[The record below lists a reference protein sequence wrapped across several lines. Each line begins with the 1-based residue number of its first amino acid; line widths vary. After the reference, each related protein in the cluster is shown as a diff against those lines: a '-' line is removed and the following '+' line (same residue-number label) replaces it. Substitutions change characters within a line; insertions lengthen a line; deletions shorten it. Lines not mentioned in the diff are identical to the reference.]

1 MKRFTC
7 LLFIC
12 NFLVADSLQAQE
24 SSWSWQGASE
34 GWAGAGACVID
45 PGPDFLTMTITG
57 NQPHIQSPT
66 GLGLNAD
73 DYDSFTV
80 TVRNLTTGSP
90 FQLKWFDASNALLGT
105 INIPVDGE
113 MEAPT
118 SYTISLAATAS
129 WAGSEIAKFRLRGP
143 AGLGE
148 GIVEWHD
155 FTLNAPV
162 SPSPGCTDAIACNY
176 DSSATEDDGSCTYNG
191 ANQPTDYF
199 WQGTKAGW
207 TGAGGVSLTA
217 GDDYMTMS
225 VTGSSN
231 TAEMQSPTMLG
242 LDASQ
247 FGSFSVRLSNPT
259 SVTGG
264 FQLRWYDDNNALLGS
279 KSIPVGTQMTDFET
293 YTVDLSSE
301 ESWSGN
307 IGKLRLRG
315 PFALD
320 VTTEPTDILWESFLM
335 NEILDCDGNC
345 AQQIDEC
352 GVCGGEGLAEGA
364 CDCDGNVVDNCG
376 ECGGDGSSCAGLGV
390 AIDDCGSFSNGS
402 VDAWPHILTATTV
415 ADGAS
420 SQAAQTMLINV
431 TSLPSGAQYRVFKT
445 TANGGNFFGE
455 PQLLTLGLNT
465 VTVSAVGFDRTVKF
479 QFSNG
484 DVEFDFLSLNGVE
497 QDDCYAV
504 DPGILISVCEA
515 FGEGPNSAWPFA
527 LTAATPDD
535 PSSGDAQTLVLNV
548 ASLPEGGANYRVVK
562 TVANGNWFNG
572 NAQALSL
579 GENTINVAAVAF
591 ARSVK
596 FQFSSGDVGIG
607 AFSLNGSDLSCEPSV
622 ADPQGCT
629 NSNATNFDADATE
642 DDGSCTFDNP
652 CNVDGVVVEVSSY
665 AYSPS
670 NLSIAVGQTVVWSN
684 LGGLHDVNGD
694 IDSQSGESFGN
705 PEAFYLSPV
714 SGNAEGVCIGS
725 FTFDVPGVYNYD
737 CSIGS
742 HAALGMVAS
751 IVVGTGGCTDASALN
766 FDGSADYDN
775 GSCILELFGCTYANA
790 ENYNAAAT
798 DDDGSCQFEDFYVQ
812 GYDAGYADGLANC
825 ETVDNS
831 CPEDLD
837 GDGEVATSDLLI
849 FLSAF
854 GSSCD

>member
-1 MKRFTC
+1 MKRFTF

-12 NFLVADSLQAQE
+12 NFFVADSLQAQE

-34 GWAGAGACVID
+34 GWTGAGACVIE

-57 NQPHIQSPT
+57 NQPHIQSPQN
-66 GLGLNAD
+66 LNLD
-73 DYDSFTV
+73 SSPFESFTV
-80 TVRNLTTGSP
+80 TLRNTTPGTTC
-90 FQLKWFDASNALLGT
+90 QLKVFDDSNALSAL
-105 INIPVDGE
+105 IDIPVSAA
-113 MEAPT
+113 MSEAA
-118 SYTISLAATAS
+118 SFTIPLSGLPAVI
-129 WAGSEIAKFRLRGP
+129 GKFRLRGP

-148 GIVEWHD
+148 GIVEWYD
-155 FTLNAPV
+155 FGLNEPEPAIT
-162 SPSPGCTDAIACNY
+162 GCTDAIACNY
-176 DSSATEDDGSCTYNG
+176 DSAATEDDGSCTYNG
-191 ANQPTDYF
+191 ANQPTDYL

-264 FQLRWYDDNNALLGS
+264 FQLRWYDDNNALLGN

-320 VTTEPTDILWESFLM
+320 VAVEPTDILWESFLM

-402 VDAWPHILTATTV
+402 VDAWPHVLTATTV

-455 PQLLTLGLNT
+455 PQLLALGQNT

-497 QDDCYAV
+497 EDDCYAV

-515 FGEGPNSAWPFA
+515 FGEGPNNTWPFA

-591 ARSVK
+591 TRSVK

-725 FTFDVPGVYNYD
+725 FTFNVPGVYNYD
-737 CSIGS
+737 CSVGS

-751 IVVGTGGCTDASALN
+751 IVVGAGGCTDASAVN
-766 FDGSADYDN
+766 FDDTADYDD

-798 DDDGSCQFEDFYVQ
+798 DDDGSCQFADAYAQ

-825 ETVDNS
+825 ETADNS

-854 GSSCD
+854 ASSCD

>member
-1 MKRFTC
+1 MKS
-7 LLFIC
+7 FISFVIALSFVC
-12 NFLVADSLQAQE
+12 TSNLSAQE
-24 SSWSWQGASE
+24 LSYAWQGTND
-34 GWAGAGACVID
+34 GWSGAGGCVATS
-45 PGPDFLTMTITG
+45 GPDFLTMDITG
-57 NQPHIQSPT
+57 NQPHIQSPQN
-66 GLGLNAD
+66 LNLD
-73 DYDSFTV
+73 SSPFESFTV
-80 TVRNLTTGSP
+80 TLRNTTPGTTC
-90 FQLKWFDASNALLGT
+90 QLKVFDGSNALSAM
-105 INIPVDGE
+105 IDIPVSAA
-113 MEAPT
+113 MSEAA
-118 SYTISLAATAS
+118 SLTIPLSGLPAVI
-129 WAGSEIAKFRLRGP
+129 GKFRLRGP
-143 AGLGE
+143 AGLGQ
-148 GIVEWHD
+148 GIVEWYD

-162 SPSPGCTDAIACNY
+162 PASPGCTDAIACNY
-176 DSSATEDDGSCTYNG
+176 DSAATEDDGSCNYNG

-225 VTGSSN
+225 VTGASN

-264 FQLRWYDDNNALLGS
+264 FQLRWYDDNNALLGN

-320 VTTEPTDILWESFLM
+320 VAVEPTDILWESFLM

-345 AQQIDEC
+345 AQDIDEC
-352 GVCGGEGLAEGA
+352 GVCGGDGIADGA
-364 CDCDGNVVDNCG
+364 CDCDGNVLDSCG
-376 ECGGDGSSCAGLGV
+376 VCGGDGSSCAGLGV
-390 AIDDCGSFSNGS
+390 AVSSCGLFDAGS
-402 VDAWPHILTATTV
+402 SEAWPFVFTAATPNDANS
-415 ADGAS
+415 AD
-420 SQAAQTMLINV
+420 AQTFSISI
-431 TSLPSGAQYRVFKT
+431 TSLPAGASLRVAKT
-445 TANGGNFFGE
+445 TANGNWFFGNA
-455 PQLLTLGLNT
+455 QALSLGENT
-465 VTVSAVGFDRTVKF
+465 VTVAAVTFDRSVKF
-479 QFSNG
+479 QLSSG

-497 QDDCYAV
+497 QDDCYAA
-504 DPGILISVCEA
+504 DPGILISACEA
-515 FGEGPNSAWPFA
+515 FGEGPNNSWPFA
-527 LTAATPDD
+527 LTATTPDD

-548 ASLPEGGANYRVVK
+548 ASLPEGGANYRVAK

-579 GENTINVAAVAF
+579 GENTITVPAVAF
-591 ARSVK
+591 TRSVK

-622 ADPQGCT
+622 SDPQGCT
-629 NSNATNFDADATE
+629 NSNATNYDADAIE

-652 CNVDGVVVEVSSY
+652 CNVDGVLVEVSSY

-694 IDSQSGESFGN
+694 IDSQTGESFGN
-705 PEAFYLSPV
+705 PESFYLSPV
-714 SGNAEGVCIGS
+714 SGNADGVCIGS
-725 FTFDVPGVYNYD
+725 FTFNVPGVYNYD

-742 HAALGMVAS
+742 HAALGMVAT
-751 IVVGTGGCTDASALN
+751 IVVGTGGCTDASAVN
-766 FDGSADYDN
+766 FDDTVDYDD

-798 DDDGSCQFEDFYVQ
+798 DDDGSCEFADAYAQ

-825 ETVDNS
+825 ETADSS

-854 GSSCD
+854 ASSCD

>member
-1 MKRFTC
+1 
-7 LLFIC
+7 
-12 NFLVADSLQAQE
+12 
-24 SSWSWQGASE
+24 
-34 GWAGAGACVID
+34 
-45 PGPDFLTMTITG
+45 
-57 NQPHIQSPT
+57 
-66 GLGLNAD
+66 
-73 DYDSFTV
+73 
-80 TVRNLTTGSP
+80 
-90 FQLKWFDASNALLGT
+90 
-105 INIPVDGE
+105 
-113 MEAPT
+113 
-118 SYTISLAATAS
+118 
-129 WAGSEIAKFRLRGP
+129 
-143 AGLGE
+143 
-148 GIVEWHD
+148 
-155 FTLNAPV
+155 
-162 SPSPGCTDAIACNY
+162 
-176 DSSATEDDGSCTYNG
+176 
-191 ANQPTDYF
+191 
-199 WQGTKAGW
+199 
-207 TGAGGVSLTA
+207 
-217 GDDYMTMS
+217 
-225 VTGSSN
+225 
-231 TAEMQSPTMLG
+231 
-242 LDASQ
+242 
-247 FGSFSVRLSNPT
+247 
-259 SVTGG
+259 
-264 FQLRWYDDNNALLGS
+264 
-279 KSIPVGTQMTDFET
+279 
-293 YTVDLSSE
+293 
-301 ESWSGN
+301 
-307 IGKLRLRG
+307 
-315 PFALD
+315 
-320 VTTEPTDILWESFLM
+320 M

-402 VDAWPHILTATTV
+402 VDAWPHVLTATTV

-455 PQLLTLGLNT
+455 PQLLTLGQNT

-515 FGEGPNSAWPFA
+515 FGEGPNSTWPFA

-548 ASLPEGGANYRVVK
+548 ASLPEGGANYRVAK

-591 ARSVK
+591 TRSVK

-607 AFSLNGSDLSCEPSV
+607 AFSLNGSDLSCEASV

-629 NSNATNFDADATE
+629 NSNATNYDADATQ

-725 FTFDVPGVYNYD
+725 FTFNVPGVYNYD
-737 CSIGS
+737 CSVGS

-751 IVVGTGGCTDASALN
+751 IVVGAGGCTDASAVN
-766 FDGSADYDN
+766 FDDTADYDD

-798 DDDGSCQFEDFYVQ
+798 DDDGSCQFADSYAQ

-825 ETVDNS
+825 ETADNS

-854 GSSCD
+854 ASSCD

>member
-1 MKRFTC
+1 MKRFTF

-34 GWAGAGACVID
+34 GWTGAGACVIE

-57 NQPHIQSPT
+57 NQPHIQSPQN
-66 GLGLNAD
+66 LNLD
-73 DYDSFTV
+73 SSPFESFTV
-80 TVRNLTTGSP
+80 TLRNTTPGTTC
-90 FQLKWFDASNALLGT
+90 QLKVFDDSNALSAL
-105 INIPVDGE
+105 IDIPVSAA
-113 MEAPT
+113 MSEAA
-118 SYTISLAATAS
+118 SFTIPLSGLPAVI
-129 WAGSEIAKFRLRGP
+129 GKFRLRGP

-148 GIVEWHD
+148 GIVEWYD
-155 FTLNAPV
+155 FGLNEPEPAIA
-162 SPSPGCTDAIACNY
+162 GCTDAIACNY
-176 DSSATEDDGSCTYNG
+176 DSAATEDDGSCTYNG
-191 ANQPTDYF
+191 ANQPTDYL

-264 FQLRWYDDNNALLGS
+264 FQLRWYDDNNALLGN
-279 KSIPVGTQMTDFET
+279 KAIPVGTQMTDFET

-320 VTTEPTDILWESFLM
+320 VAMEPTDILWESFLM

-402 VDAWPHILTATTV
+402 VDAWPHVLTATTV

-455 PQLLTLGLNT
+455 PQLLALGQNT

-497 QDDCYAV
+497 EDDCYAV

-515 FGEGPNSAWPFA
+515 FGEGPNNTWPFA

-591 ARSVK
+591 TRSVK

-665 AYSPS
+665 AYSPA

-725 FTFDVPGVYNYD
+725 FTFNVPGVYNYD
-737 CSIGS
+737 CSVGS

-751 IVVGTGGCTDASALN
+751 IVVGAGGCTDASAVN
-766 FDGSADYDN
+766 FDDTADYDD

-798 DDDGSCQFEDFYVQ
+798 DDDGSCQFADAYAQ

-825 ETVDNS
+825 ETADNS

-854 GSSCD
+854 ASSCD